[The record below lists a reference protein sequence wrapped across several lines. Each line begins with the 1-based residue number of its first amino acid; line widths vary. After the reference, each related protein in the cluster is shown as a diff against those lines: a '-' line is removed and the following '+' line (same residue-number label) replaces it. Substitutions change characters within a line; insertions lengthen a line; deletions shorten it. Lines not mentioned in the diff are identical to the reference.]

1 MEKLKNNILFFDKSK
16 KKEDILCTIALIYY
30 SKKYTNMLVSNEKML
45 NKMRNN
51 DENYFLS
58 TGKYEIIYKIIF
70 IIGSTINIL
79 GK

>member
-30 SKKYTNMLVSNEKML
+30 SKKCTNMLVSNEKML